1 MNKEWIKWKVHISDK
16 HLDFMVSVATENC
29 QVMCEEVK
37 KKLKGITSRDYPLV

>member
-1 MNKEWIKWKVHISDK
+1 MSKEWTKWKVHIYDIF
-16 HLDFMVSVATENC
+16 LDFMVSAATENC